1 MAILSLTENLILLKE
16 VDDKILSKKL
26 TSLQK
31 LFKFSIFFIST
42 KPGQMLHASSLLD
55 VPRTKLS

>member
-31 LFKFSIFFIST
+31 LFKFRIIFIST
-42 KPGQMLHASSLLD
+42 KPGQMLHASSL
-55 VPRTKLS
+55 